1 MAPPKLKR
9 LDIYAD
15 SWPTFPFHPSLPA
28 HLSRLRHVQLISLS
42 AFQFTHLAEVR
53 RLIAAL
59 RGIRVAILA
68 TRVNVD
74 RLGSLR
80 ALLKGPNRT
89 TGPTSIFCLSLQDP
103 GLPLAFWLS
112 PSLPSTNLTRN
123 HSGSSPTITT
133 DLAEFL
139 EFIHPSIADESRI
152 YELWSW
158 ARQSAPNDRWS
169 LTSRYDNTIRSVV
182 TRSFTF
188 RGENALPD
196 APTPPA
202 LTFCLH
208 HLTEIKLEGVEAIE
222 ADDNGWKRFSNG
234 IDMLLSQY
242 ARLWNLE
249 RLELHLLSAPFQLQ
263 SPQSTQTM
271 TEDQW
276 RRDRI
281 LRIMGM
287 VEPLQECRFGVVVY
301 LDGISL
307 NILLDLLEE
316 EAAVVPASLE

>member
-1 MAPPKLKR
+1 MPSQRLLFSWPYLVKCTQFDNLYNLTHSTHSSHLLNHILRVSFAYSLPYLKLGEALPRLATMAPPKLKR

-158 ARQSAPNDRWS
+158 ARQSAPNDRC
-169 LTSRYDNTIRSVV
+169 TSISAFV
-182 TRSFTF
+182 
-188 RGENALPD
+188 
-196 APTPPA
+196 
-202 LTFCLH
+202 
-208 HLTEIKLEGVEAIE
+208 
-222 ADDNGWKRFSNG
+222 
-234 IDMLLSQY
+234 LLV
-242 ARLWNLE
+242 LC
-249 RLELHLLSAPFQLQ
+249 
-263 SPQSTQTM
+263 
-271 TEDQW
+271 
-276 RRDRI
+276 
-281 LRIMGM
+281 G
-287 VEPLQECRFGVVVY
+287 
-301 LDGISL
+301 
-307 NILLDLLEE
+307 
-316 EAAVVPASLE
+316 